1 MPNTTHPDV
10 SLIVVSYNVRGFL
23 EAMLDSLR
31 RGVGGLA
38 VEIFVVD
45 NQSSDNSQTMV
56 RTQFPEI
63 TLIENASNLG
73 FAAANNRALP
83 LCKGR
88 YVCLVNPDV
97 LLQEDTL
104 ETMVAFMDAHP
115 DVGASG
121 CKILNPDGTLQLACR
136 RSIPTPVSAFFK
148 LTGLSRLFP
157 NNRMVGAY
165 NLTYL
170 DPDKVSDV
178 DAVSGSFILARRA
191 TIDAVGPMDEAF
203 FMYGEDLD
211 WMYRIGQAGW
221 RVCYVPE
228 TQIIHYKGESARKSR
243 SRSAI
248 AFYRAMYL
256 FARKHR
262 PATGLRVISG
272 MVHGLV
278 TTGIVVK
285 GAMALSVSLIQ
296 RLLTP
301 LLDLAIINSAALLA
315 PLIWLGRL
323 TPLTPST
330 VDGYLFVHLLDSLV
344 GLGCLYAAGSFGI
357 QRFSAA
363 RAAVAVTG
371 AFVILSAITNF
382 ATAYRFSRM
391 SILLTWLIG
400 VTLIAGW
407 RIVAARLV
415 VARRR
420 AIIVGTDDSALSV
433 FDQLSNSAH
442 SDCDIVGFLDS
453 DEQIIGSSIRGF
465 KVLNGNGLLS
475 ETLDRNRV
483 DEVIVASSQTS
494 YKEILQLVS
503 SCTRLGIGLKLV
515 SHPHTAPVEGLPAGQ
530 LEMVTLVE
538 FGGDPIAS
546 AGRTLRRLVKKT
558 QAHTV

>member
-1 MPNTTHPDV
+1 MPNTTRPDV
-10 SLIVVSYNVRGFL
+10 SLIIVSYNVRGFL

-31 RGVGGLA
+31 RGIGGLT
-38 VEIFVVD
+38 VETFVVD
-45 NQSSDNSQTMV
+45 NQSSDNSPTMV
-56 RTQFPEI
+56 RAQFPEA
-63 TLIENASNLG
+63 TVIENASNVG

-83 LCKGR
+83 LCHGR

-121 CKILNPDGTLQLACR
+121 CKVLNPDGTLQLACR

-157 NNRMVGAY
+157 NNRVIGGY

-170 DPDKVSDV
+170 DPDVTSDV
-178 DAVSGSFILARRA
+178 DAVSGSFIVARRE
-191 TIDAVGPMDEAF
+191 TIDAVGPLDEAF

-211 WMYRIGQAGW
+211 WMYRIRQAGW
-221 RVCYVPE
+221 RVCYVPQ
-228 TQIIHYKGESARKSR
+228 TRIIHYKGESTRKSR
-243 SRSAI
+243 RLPAI
-248 AFYRAMYL
+248 EFYRAMYL
-256 FARKHR
+256 FAKKHR
-262 PATGLRVISG
+262 PATGLRLLSG

-278 TTGIVVK
+278 TAGIVAK
-285 GAMALSVSLIQ
+285 GAMALSVGLVQRSLI
-296 RLLTP
+296 P

-323 TPLTPST
+323 TPLTLST
-330 VDGYLFVHLLDSLV
+330 VDGYLFVHLLDSAIC
-344 GLGCLYAAGSFGI
+344 LGCLYGAGSFGVR
-357 QRFSAA
+357 RFSAA
-363 RAAVAVTG
+363 RAAVAVTV

-400 VTLIAGW
+400 VALIAGW
-407 RIVAARLV
+407 RIVAAHLV

-433 FDQLSNSAH
+433 FDQLGKSAH

-453 DEQIIGSSIRGF
+453 DEQIIGSDVRGF
-465 KVLNGNGLLS
+465 TVLNGNGLLS
-475 ETLDRNRV
+475 ETLDHNRV

-494 YKEILQLVS
+494 YKEILHLVS

-515 SHPHTAPVEGLPAGQ
+515 SQQHNVPAEGPQTDL

-538 FGGDPIAS
+538 VGGDPVAS
-546 AGRTLRRLVKKT
+546 AGRTLRRLVKKIRS
-558 QAHTV
+558 HTV